1 MQENNLLE
9 MATENKYLIIDG
21 SYESLDKNRSLFL
34 TEISPLDK
42 ENFLDFFG
50 IDENSK
56 IKENAPLTFTIKTSG
71 SIFVEKGI
79 LNIKLEESTS
89 PTNLSKIEEE
99 YLEYIN
105 EYSIKLLKAIDND
118 NITVFLETLLY
129 GFKLNENSI
138 KLLKAID
145 NDNITVFLEKLLYGF
160 KHKKEDL
167 MKLTNM
173 NRVIE
178 NKIKNFLIVEQ
189 NLIIQVDSIDCFYKN
204 GSLACILN
212 FSTINKDLIINEDS

>member
-1 MQENNLLE
+1 MQKNNLIE

-56 IKENAPLTFTIKTSG
+56 IKENAPLTFTIETSG
-71 SIFVEKGI
+71 STFVEKGI

-89 PTNLSKIEEE
+89 PTNLSKVEEE
-99 YLEYIN
+99 YLEYI
-105 EYSIKLLKAIDND
+105 
-118 NITVFLETLLY
+118 
-129 GFKLNENSI
+129 NENSI

-145 NDNITVFLEKLLYGF
+145 NDNVEVFLDQLLYEF
-160 KHKKEDL
+160 KHKREDL
-167 MKLTNM
+167 IKLTNM
-173 NRVIE
+173 IRVIE
-178 NKIKNFLIVEQ
+178 NKIKNFLTVEQ
-189 NLIIQVDSIDCFYKN
+189 NIIIQVNSIDCFYKN
-204 GSLACILN
+204 GSLDCILN
-212 FSTINKDLIINEDS
+212 FSILNKDKDLDKNEDR